1 MHGPSYM
8 YREIEEIPHVVKRLL
23 DDEEGAIKTAAN
35 LLDDASPSQIVT
47 FARGSSD
54 HAATYLKYAFEL
66 TQGVPVA
73 SIGPSLNSLYGAA
86 LRLDSAV
93 CIAISQSGQSPDIVQ
108 SVAAANRSCAGTISL
123 TNNPKSPIAHASN
136 TVVPL
141 LAGPEQS
148 VPATKTFVASLV
160 AGLSM
165 LAHWKKDTELHA
177 ALARLPEALGQ
188 SIETDWPNFRSGLG
202 DASSL
207 YVLGRGLSFGI
218 ALETALKLKETC
230 QLHAEAYSAAEVMH
244 GPISVL
250 KPGFPVI
257 ALMSPDAAEAGFRDV
272 CDQLSG
278 MGARVFSTDRHGEP
292 DTALEFT
299 ATGHPLTDPIS
310 MVVSFYRCVE
320 KLARDQGK
328 DPDQPRH
335 LTKVTETL

>member
-1 MHGPSYM
+1 MRARSYM
-8 YREIEEIPHVVKRLL
+8 YSEIEEIPHVVKRLL
-23 DDEEGAIKTAAN
+23 DDEQGAIKTAAK
-35 LLDDASPSQIVT
+35 LLRDAAPAQIVT

-66 TQGVPVA
+66 TQGLPVA

-86 LRLDSAV
+86 LKLDSAV
-93 CIAISQSGQSPDIVQ
+93 CMAISQSGQSPDIVQ
-108 SVAAANRSCAGTISL
+108 SVVVANQSAAGSIGF
-123 TNNPKSPIAHASN
+123 TNNPSSPLAHAST

-160 AGLSM
+160 AGLSV
-165 LAHWKKDTELHA
+165 LAHWKNDTGLHA
-177 ALARLPEALGQ
+177 ALARLPEVLDQ
-188 SIETDWPNFRSGLG
+188 SVEHDWPNFRSGIG
-202 DASSL
+202 DAPAL

-230 QLHAEAYSAAEVMH
+230 QIHAEAYSAAEVMH

-250 KPGFPVI
+250 EPGFPVL
-257 ALMSPDAAEAGFRDV
+257 ALVSPDATETGFRHV

-278 MGARVFSTDRHGEP
+278 MGAQVFSTDLHSDRA
-292 DTALEFT
+292 TALDFV

-320 KLARDQGK
+320 RLARDLGK
-328 DPDQPRH
+328 NPDQPRH
-335 LTKVTETL
+335 LRKVTETL